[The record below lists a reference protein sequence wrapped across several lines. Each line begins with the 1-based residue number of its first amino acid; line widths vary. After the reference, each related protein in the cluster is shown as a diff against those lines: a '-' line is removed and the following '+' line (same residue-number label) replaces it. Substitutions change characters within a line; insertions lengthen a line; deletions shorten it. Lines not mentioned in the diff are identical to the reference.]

1 MSSSSKCFESKDS
14 YPFEASVFED
24 VSRVERRMPATSHT
38 KISCRESTWLPSLG
52 PKDVSSE
59 GKSRPPKPRVCLGF
73 DTKAFAEK
81 PVLFLPV
88 SMALEA
94 VEARAH
100 FWSMEMMRKQ
110 FGSILASFRNLLRK
124 LNGIQKVNVKP
135 FTDILRAMSAQQ
147 LVKQ

>member
-1 MSSSSKCFESKDS
+1 M
-14 YPFEASVFED
+14 
-24 VSRVERRMPATSHT
+24 
-38 KISCRESTWLPSLG
+38 
-52 PKDVSSE
+52 
-59 GKSRPPKPRVCLGF
+59 CLGF
-73 DTKAFAEK
+73 DAKAFAEK

-94 VEARAH
+94 VEARTH
-100 FWSMEMMRKQ
+100 FWPMEMMRKQ
-110 FGSILASFRNLLRK
+110 FGNILASFRHLLRN